1 MKTLYL
7 HIGSPKTGTTSI
19 QHFCYDN
26 REALEAKGYSY
37 PKFSYPYSN
46 KRSRLDFKRNALFLQ
61 AMFMD
66 EEGVR
71 HKDREEEI
79 LKDGLARLQEL
90 FHKFDYIILSDEG
103 IWRAAAGRRKSIWKE
118 LREEGEKGGF
128 TVKIIA
134 YVRKQDELLES
145 WWNQTVKH
153 GISKSNVLT
162 WEEYQE
168 VYPKYINLDYYALLK
183 AAADELGVENVVVRR
198 FHRDFFKDGR
208 LLDDFL
214 DILGL
219 EMSEEFQ
226 IDDQSV
232 KNNKMSENFC
242 AIKRII
248 NGMTEVQLPERW
260 RYERLLRELSP
271 RSNQEYPCRMFSA
284 KEVADFMKKYEES
297 NQRLYETFIAD
308 GKPLFMEK
316 ENPPEKWQEDN
327 PHMLDDLVRFIVA
340 CDLDRKAAEAR
351 IKEEVRIKEETR
363 IKEENAGLRKRLAM
377 FLKRIWNRCKKLVS
391 GKS

>member
-26 REALEAKGYSY
+26 REALERMGYCY
-37 PKFSYPYSN
+37 PEFSYPYFSN
-46 KRSRLDFKRNALFLQ
+46 RSRLDFKRNALFLQ

-66 EEGVR
+66 EKGVR
-71 HKDREEEI
+71 HQDREEEI
-79 LKDGLARLQEL
+79 LKDGLAQLQEL
-90 FHKFDYIILSDEG
+90 FKEHDHIILSDEG
-103 IWRAAAGRRKSIWKE
+103 IWRAAASRRKSIWKE

-134 YVRKQDELLES
+134 YVRNQDELLES
-145 WWNQTVKH
+145 WWNQTIKH
-153 GISKSNVLT
+153 GISESNVLT

-168 VYPKYINLDYYALLK
+168 VYPKYINLDYYALLR
-183 AAADELGVENVVVRR
+183 AAADELGVENVTVRR
-198 FHRDFFKDGR
+198 FHRKFFKNGS

-219 EMSEEFQ
+219 EMSDEFQ
-226 IDDQSV
+226 IDDQST

-248 NGMTEVQLPERW
+248 NGMPEVKLTERW
-260 RYERLLRELSP
+260 RYERLLRTLSP
-271 RSNQEYPCRMFSA
+271 GSSQEYPCRMFSA
-284 KEVADFMKKYEES
+284 EEAADFMKKYEES
-297 NQRLYETFIAD
+297 NRQLYETFLAD
-308 GKPLFMEK
+308 GQPLFLEK

-327 PHMLDDLVRFIVA
+327 PHMLNDLVRFIVL
-340 CDLDRKAAEAR
+340 CDLDRKAAEDR
-351 IKEEVRIKEETR
+351 RRKENVGPQKGF
-363 IKEENAGLRKRLAM
+363 KA
-377 FLKRIWNRCKKLVS
+377 FLKRIWHKCKRLAPGES
-391 GKS
+391 